1 MHIHIAGTG
10 HMARVLVAVS
20 RGSGVS
26 SSVWTDSAEGI
37 SDSVL
42 VHVGSGRQFA
52 EAVRWCGI
60 TGTPFI
66 QASTGQNG
74 LLPTQPPCPLI
85 LAPNLALSIVQF
97 LEVLPRFA
105 ATFKDMGMAVEITE
119 SHQARKKSV
128 AGTALEFARILGV
141 SASSIRSIRDPAEQ
155 KKLGV
160 PAEYLDSHAYHWIT
174 FTSGESSIQFS
185 TRVNGP
191 QSYAVGALKVAEK
204 LIARRDEF
212 QNRIYSVQEVL
223 AL

>member
-10 HMARVLVAVS
+10 HMARVLGTAS
-20 RGSGVS
+20 RDSGAS
-26 SSVWTDSAEGI
+26 SSVWTDSAEDI

-74 LLPTQPPCPLI
+74 LLPTRPPCPLI
-85 LAPNLALSIVQF
+85 LAPNLALSIIQF
-97 LEVLPRFA
+97 LEMLPRFA
-105 ATFKDMGMAVEITE
+105 ATFKEMGMAVEITE

-128 AGTALEFARILGV
+128 AGTALEFAKILGV
-141 SASSIRSIRDPAEQ
+141 PAPSIRSIRDPAEQ
-155 KKLGV
+155 KRLGV
-160 PAEYLDSHAYHWIT
+160 PSQYLDSHAYHWIT
-174 FTSGESSIQFS
+174 FMSGESSIQFS
-185 TRVNGP
+185 TQVNGSR
-191 QSYAVGALKVAEK
+191 SYAVGALKIAEK
-204 LIARRDEF
+204 LIARRGEL